1 MSSRSAYCR
10 HRAEQCERAAQDVH
24 DPHFKSLYLGL
35 MNEWCVL
42 ARQIETFD
50 LDGFHFD
57 EAESTSNSPNIS
69 AGFHRRM
76 HS

>member
-1 MSSRSAYCR
+1 MSLRSAYYR
-10 HRAEQCERAAQDVH
+10 HRAEECERAAQNVH
-24 DPHFKSLYLGL
+24 DSHFKSLYLGL
-35 MNEWCVL
+35 MNEWRVL

-57 EAESTSNSPNIS
+57 EAESASNLPNMS
-69 AGFHRRM
+69 ARFHRSM